1 MEQRF
6 FNVVILFLTLM
17 MLVTGLFLSSCDGHA
32 SGSPMASGSSISS
45 HGGGSF

>member
-1 MEQRF
+1 MEQRI

-17 MLVTGLFLSSCDGHA
+17 MLFTGLLSGCDRDA
-32 SGSPMASGSSISS
+32 SGSPVASGSSISS